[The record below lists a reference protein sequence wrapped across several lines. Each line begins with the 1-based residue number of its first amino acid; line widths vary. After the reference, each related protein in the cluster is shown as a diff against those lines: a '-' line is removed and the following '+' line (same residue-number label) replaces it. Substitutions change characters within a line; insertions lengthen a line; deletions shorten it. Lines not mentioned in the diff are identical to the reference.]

1 MICLHPFYFILFQDK
16 ELKDFDDTEKVHA
29 ENEIGGGAV
38 TSGMSAATSGKTAAT
53 SGIAAASSD
62 LAVATSNSGI
72 AATASSTTIAD
83 TIDLTDTDGNSKV
96 LSETLILDPETKE
109 IIIEQDVNA
118 QGMEKPAPEP
128 KKEYQGKKS
137 KASASLKFKTVWF
150 NFAAPPKTPISKKI
164 DFTKLDWNLLSTGS
178 PGIDAWL
185 NPVNR

>member
-1 MICLHPFYFILFQDK
+1 MFASILFSSSFQDK

-29 ENEIGGGAV
+29 ENEMGGGAV
-38 TSGMSAATSGKTAAT
+38 TSGMSAATSGIT
-53 SGIAAASSD
+53 AASSD
-62 LAVATSNSGI
+62 IAAATSNSGI